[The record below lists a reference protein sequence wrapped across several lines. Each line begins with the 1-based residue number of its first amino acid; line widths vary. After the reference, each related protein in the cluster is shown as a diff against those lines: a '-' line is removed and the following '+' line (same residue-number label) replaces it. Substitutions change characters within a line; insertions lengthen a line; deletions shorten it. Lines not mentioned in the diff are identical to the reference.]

1 MGTFNFL
8 NTVFQWGKGIDFW
21 SPVHQFCVIS
31 INSLNAMFSCRC
43 FASAFRYNTYPLLIA
58 AYGVRNGMLL
68 FCISVYKTISAIR
81 WKHSLSRRIILAF
94 LWKFNDQLNT
104 VLLGSILV
112 CEQKRSKGQHH
123 CTTVSGTLQWGLTLI
138 THFHLVPFSSLFGLG
153 TLRVEHWQ
161 AQSYGL
167 VLITGKLFVYFIA
180 SEFPQILQ
188 SAFQI
193 LLKNL
198 FEF

>member
-8 NTVFQWGKGIDFW
+8 KIVFQWGKGIDFW

-31 INSLNAMFSCRC
+31 VNSLNAMFSSRS
-43 FASAFRYNTYPLLIA
+43 FGLAFRYNTYPLLIA

-68 FCISVYKTISAIR
+68 FCIRVSKTASATC

-112 CEQKRSKGQHH
+112 CGQKKFKGQHH
-123 CTTVSGTLQWGLTLI
+123 CTIVSGTLQWGLTLI
-138 THFHLVPFSSLFGLG
+138 AHFHLVPFSSLFGLG
-153 TLRVEHWQ
+153 PLWVEHWQ

-167 VLITGKLFVYFIA
+167 VLSTGKLFVYFVT

-188 SAFQI
+188 SAFRI
-193 LLKNL
+193 LLKKL

>member
-31 INSLNAMFSCRC
+31 INSLNAMFSSRR
-43 FASAFRYNTYPLLIA
+43 FGLAFRYNTYPLLIA

-68 FCISVYKTISAIR
+68 FCIRVSKATSTTC
-81 WKHSLSRRIILAF
+81 WKHSLSRRIILSF

-104 VLLGSILV
+104 VLVGSIPV
-112 CEQKRSKGQHH
+112 CGQKWSKGQHH
-123 CTTVSGTLQWGLTLI
+123 CTLVSGMLQWGLTLI
-138 THFHLVPFSSLFGLG
+138 AHFHLVSFSSLFGLG
-153 TLRVEHWQ
+153 TLQVEHWQ

-167 VLITGKLFVYFIA
+167 VLSTGKLFVYFVA
-180 SEFPQILQ
+180 SGFPQIFQ
-188 SAFQI
+188 SAFRI
-193 LLKNL
+193 L
-198 FEF
+198 F